1 MTWPWIS
8 PVSGSNLSFVFCG
21 NRNRCETR
29 ASRLSSTSS
38 SISAYSSSFES
49 FFLAPFISL
58 LLLTAAECRC
68 GFTRETRAFF
78 QWQSP
83 PCGLFFKLVQL
94 QTCNGRPHH
103 LRLRL
108 CLPWLT
114 ALWKSSQSQG
124 LKCWPYSLARLVQLS
139 SAAPRCA

>member
-8 PVSGSNLSFVFCG
+8 PVSGSNFSFVFCG
-21 NRNRCETR
+21 NRNGCEKR

-68 GFTRETRAFF
+68 GFTRETRACGTPSVAVSSVWLILQISPTADL
-78 QWQSP
+78 QWQTSP
-83 PCGLFFKLVQL
+83 
-94 QTCNGRPHH
+94 
-103 LRLRL
+103 
-108 CLPWLT
+108 
-114 ALWKSSQSQG
+114 
-124 LKCWPYSLARLVQLS
+124 LKIKAV
-139 SAAPRCA
+139 SAVAHSTVKIQPEPRT